1 MLEASSYFKT
11 IQELGMRGP
20 LRPRDLDGTGIPR
33 TYLKRLC
40 DRGVLERVGHGLY
53 HLTAFSVSE
62 HHTLAQ
68 VCKRV
73 PQGVVCLLSAL
84 QLHGLTTEAPAAVWL
99 LIETHARKPRTTTVR
114 LEVVRASGSALD
126 YGVEVRDIE
135 GVPVRVTSPA
145 KTVADCFRYRRHV
158 GLEVALSAL
167 RDYLRGGQS
176 AVAGGRPPIDALV
189 EAARADR
196 SWTVVRPYLE
206 ALV

>member
-1 MLEASSYFKT
+1 M
-11 IQELGMRGP
+11 
-20 LRPRDLDGTGIPR
+20 
-33 TYLKRLC
+33 
-40 DRGVLERVGHGLY
+40 
-53 HLTAFSVSE
+53 
-62 HHTLAQ
+62 
-68 VCKRV
+68 
-73 PQGVVCLLSAL
+73 
-84 QLHGLTTEAPAAVWL
+84 
-99 LIETHARKPRTTTVR
+99 
-114 LEVVRASGSALD
+114 RASGSALD